1 MVNLP
6 TWSITPGTSSMLMS
20 LLLSSKA
27 PNSNSAVGLSIGVST
42 LVDTSKTSSLL
53 PQEAVGNC
61 VVLVLFAMLIL
72 F

>member
-1 MVNLP
+1 
-6 TWSITPGTSSMLMS
+6 MLMS
-20 LLLSSKA
+20 LLPSSKA